1 MELTFGTCLLLV
13 AIAFIVYYSFL
24 LISIPILWFLVE
36 VGLRILYFIGDVFE
50 KIYCKT
56 GVLGFVVLDI
66 LVFGSIFWLVVN

>member
-1 MELTFGTCLLLV
+1 MELTFCTCLLLV
-13 AIAFIVYYSFL
+13 AIAFIVYYLFL
-24 LISIPILWFLVE
+24 LIGIPILWFLVE
-36 VGLRILYFIGDVFE
+36 VELRILYFIGDIFE